1 MALEKVSTILKDAD
15 VHGYGVAAFNI
26 FNYETITWAVQS
38 AEEEGV
44 PILIQFYPG
53 FQKYI
58 PLSSVAGITKDL
70 ASRVKVPIGLHLDH
84 SNTFELA
91 LSGIKSGFPSIMIDG
106 STLSFEQNA
115 EITRQVVQAAHAMGV
130 EVEAELGH
138 VGSGSILDD
147 LTNSDHFTS
156 PEQAAQFIEITCADS
171 LAISIGNGHGQYIK
185 TPSLDFQRLEEINSA
200 VQVPLVL
207 HGGSDIPDEQMQKAI
222 SLGINKLNIATE
234 YNRAFYNAL
243 KTNIESLN
251 YNKGYVYERLNAI
264 EPEIRNFLRNK
275 IRMLNPKGYH
285 I

>member
-26 FNYETITWAVQS
+26 FNFETIAWAVHA

-58 PLSSVAGITKDL
+58 PLSSVTGITKEL
-70 ASRVKVPIGLHLDH
+70 ASKVKVPIGLHLDH

-91 LSGIKSGFPSIMIDG
+91 MSGIRYGFPSIMMDG
-106 STLSFEQNA
+106 STLNFEQNT
-115 EITRQVVQAAHAMGV
+115 EVTRQVVHAAHAIGV

-147 LTNSDHFTS
+147 FTNSDHFTS
-156 PEQAAQFIEITCADS
+156 PEQAAKFIEITGADS

-185 TPSLDFQRLEEINSA
+185 TPNLDFQRLKEINELL
-200 VQVPLVL
+200 QIPLVL

-234 YNRAFYNAL
+234 YNRAFYNAV
-243 KTNIESLN
+243 KRNIGSFN
-251 YNKGYVYERLNAI
+251 DSKGYMYGCLNAI
-264 EPEIRNFLRNK
+264 EPEVKNFLRDK

>member
-15 VHGYGVAAFNI
+15 IHGYGVAAFNI
-26 FNYETITWAVQS
+26 FNYETIAWAVQA

-91 LSGIKSGFPSIMIDG
+91 LSGIRSGFPSIMIDG

-147 LTNSDHFTS
+147 FTNSDHFTS

-251 YNKGYVYERLNAI
+251 HNKGYVYERLNAI

-285 I
+285 T